1 MPPLSSKNM
10 TPLRIFF
17 LSIILVLY
25 PLGMMGQKKSFAI
38 DTRPTGVLV
47 FLNGTEVG
55 TTPFVYKYDKTP
67 TTSTTI
73 ELRKEGWVARSVD
86 MVMILK
92 DQQAA
97 KRPLMVNL
105 YREGST
111 DGQRTDLPI
120 VTLTKTIDPNTD
132 VFGKIGSKKLT
143 KDSRELI
150 DLNYPDQLTSDIMGA
165 IRNSFAQ
172 MHQVRKGTQKGDEE
186 IRRAKVYLLP
196 VLKDVHMDL
205 VEFDHRYY
213 GNVDLS
219 LEWRFLSGIDTD
231 SVIFSIEKRTTWSAF
246 MEPPSS
252 VLNGAIRDAA
262 HQMIDEEGLQA
273 RLSKVFNDG
282 LVRSKGSVVEIVR
295 PSPIVFSGRKDML
308 ASLVKAVVTVKTKEG
323 HGSGFLIASD
333 GYIITNA
340 HVVGDQSTVSIK
352 FNQGFT
358 LDGQVV
364 KVNRDFDL
372 ALIKTP
378 GSDLPAL
385 TLGDDAQ
392 LLIGE
397 ELFAIGTPLD
407 EQLGQT
413 VTRGIMSGKR
423 EFEGR
428 TFLQTDVS
436 INPGNSGGPLIDEAG
451 KVVGVATLKVQE
463 TGVQGIGFA
472 VPVGKM
478 LEMLNISMVAR

>member
-1 MPPLSSKNM
+1 
-10 TPLRIFF
+10 
-17 LSIILVLY
+17 
-25 PLGMMGQKKSFAI
+25 
-38 DTRPTGVLV
+38 
-47 FLNGTEVG
+47 
-55 TTPFVYKYDKTP
+55 
-67 TTSTTI
+67 
-73 ELRKEGWVARSVD
+73 
-86 MVMILK
+86 
-92 DQQAA
+92 
-97 KRPLMVNL
+97 
-105 YREGST
+105 
-111 DGQRTDLPI
+111 
-120 VTLTKTIDPNTD
+120 
-132 VFGKIGSKKLT
+132 
-143 KDSRELI
+143 
-150 DLNYPDQLTSDIMGA
+150 
-165 IRNSFAQ
+165 
-172 MHQVRKGTQKGDEE
+172 
-186 IRRAKVYLLP
+186 
-196 VLKDVHMDL
+196 
-205 VEFDHRYY
+205 
-213 GNVDLS
+213 
-219 LEWRFLSGIDTD
+219 
-231 SVIFSIEKRTTWSAF
+231 

-340 HVVGDQSTVSIK
+340 HVVGDQSKVSIK

-436 INPGNSGGPLIDEAG
+436 INRGNSGGPLIDEEG

-463 TGVQGIGFA
+463 TGVQGIGVA